1 MIAVML
7 FHRYDLEMRVLV
19 TGGAGFIG
27 SQFCRALANGDYS
40 KFGIDPSFITVLD
53 SLTYAGDLGNLLH
66 LPDDPNFKFVHSS
79 LNDKEVVHELVSN
92 SDLVVNFAA
101 ESHVDNSI
109 LDGTNFIASNVMG
122 VVTVLEALKK
132 RKIARMI
139 QVSTDEVYGSIQQ
152 GSWDE
157 LQPLEPNSPYAAS
170 KASGDLLVRAYVKT
184 HGVDVVLTRC
194 SNNYGPHQ
202 HSEKLIPTLIK
213 RIIEGRPLP
222 IYGTG
227 ENVREWIHVRDHA
240 QAIALI
246 AAKGVSGEVYNIGTN
261 DEHTNLEIA
270 KLLIQLTDTT
280 STIDFVKDRL
290 GHDQRYSLDISKI
303 SKLGWVAETN
313 FLNGLEETIAWYKKF
328 YA

>member
-1 MIAVML
+1 
-7 FHRYDLEMRVLV
+7 
-19 TGGAGFIG
+19 
-27 SQFCRALANGDYS
+27 
-40 KFGIDPSFITVLD
+40 
-53 SLTYAGDLGNLLH
+53 
-66 LPDDPNFKFVHSS
+66 
-79 LNDKEVVHELVSN
+79 
-92 SDLVVNFAA
+92 
-101 ESHVDNSI
+101 
-109 LDGTNFIASNVMG
+109 
-122 VVTVLEALKK
+122 
-132 RKIARMI
+132 MI

-246 AAKGVSGEVYNIGTN
+246 AANGVSGEVYNIGTN